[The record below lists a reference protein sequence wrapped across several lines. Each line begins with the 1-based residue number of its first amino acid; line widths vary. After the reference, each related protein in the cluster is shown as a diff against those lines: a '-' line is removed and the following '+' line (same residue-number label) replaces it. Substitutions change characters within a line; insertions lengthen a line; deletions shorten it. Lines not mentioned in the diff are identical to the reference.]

1 MGCDRLR
8 RKRNDIGEAPPTL
21 RCAIAPPYSPRGI
34 LRELLRDP
42 NILPLPGEGELLRRS
57 GLREDERRGDLRRDF
72 SSRDGSSAAEAA
84 PAVVDIG
91 SRYYEAVAERGQLR
105 TINLARRR
113 WNGSISLEVC
123 FQAGTGQNQ
132 ACTTGAHPG
141 LACARV
147 DPASSRPN
155 RSCLTPRIG
164 RKMSNPLLAASR
176 TAYSGVFSY

>member
-8 RKRNDIGEAPPTL
+8 RKRKDIGEAPPTL

-91 SRYYEAVAERGQLR
+91 RRYYEAAHEEAAAVAERAVSFAP
-105 TINLARRR
+105 T
-113 WNGSISLEVC
+113 GSI
-123 FQAGTGQNQ
+123 
-132 ACTTGAHPG
+132 
-141 LACARV
+141 
-147 DPASSRPN
+147 
-155 RSCLTPRIG
+155 
-164 RKMSNPLLAASR
+164 
-176 TAYSGVFSY
+176 

>member
-8 RKRNDIGEAPPTL
+8 RKRKDIGEAPPTL

-91 SRYYEAVAERGQLR
+91 SRYYEAAHEEFQPRQLQQWPS
-105 TINLARRR
+105 ARSAPHR
-113 WNGSISLEVC
+113 
-123 FQAGTGQNQ
+123 
-132 ACTTGAHPG
+132 
-141 LACARV
+141 
-147 DPASSRPN
+147 PA
-155 RSCLTPRIG
+155 L
-164 RKMSNPLLAASR
+164 
-176 TAYSGVFSY
+176 